1 MFGVSL
7 PGAVALH
14 DFLPRDLTGCI
25 LFLPQADASFHP
37 LYGGVAQLLY
47 HLAGLGKVG
56 VKTAEVDTVLQRE
69 DIGLVVQ
76 LKSQLF
82 ELLPNE
88 SQRLAGRL
96 HVRADHIPVVHIHPG
111 QRQMQ
116 LFADIV
122 HDEMDIE
129 HGVDMARLVSQG
141 QSLVY
146 LVYVLPHERL
156 EALVRETL
164 GQNGLEPVVVDA
176 LEEMPDVALDNCA
189 VGVVPFLHR
198 SVR

>member
-1 MFGVSL
+1 M
-7 PGAVALH
+7 
-14 DFLPRDLTGCI
+14 
-25 LFLPQADASFHP
+25 
-37 LYGGVAQLLY
+37 
-47 HLAGLGKVG
+47 
-56 VKTAEVDTVLQRE
+56 KTAEVDTVLQRE

-88 SQRLAGRL
+88 SQRLAGCL

-122 HDEMDIE
+122 HDGVDIE
-129 HGVDMARLVSQG
+129 HSVDVAGLVSQG

-146 LVYVLPHERL
+146 LVYVLPHKRL

-164 GQNGLEPVVVDA
+164 GQHGLEPVMVDA

-189 VGVVPFLHR
+189 VGVVPLLLWP
-198 SVR
+198 VRETGGGPRRLVCALPLEKMRPHVLFQHIEAEVDPFADLGRIGVQRQTAG